1 MDDDDY
7 RALIDMLARE
17 LRAIGA
23 GDIADERNY
32 LRPAAEDGEARLHDP
47 QQRLVEMLK
56 AFERKL
62 AIEDRETYD
71 IALKRMNETLRGEGP
86 RGAIVELGLDE
97 DREARI
103 ADLAHAPELGQVRR
117 ETNRLIGQLL
127 ESRLPPR
134 SLA

>member
-1 MDDDDY
+1 
-7 RALIDMLARE
+7 MLARE
-17 LRAIGA
+17 LREIGA

-32 LRPAAEDGEARLHDP
+32 LRLDGDDGEARLHDP
-47 QQRLVEMLK
+47 QKRLVEMLK

-62 AIEDRETYD
+62 AVEDRDTYD
-71 IALKRMNETLRGEGP
+71 TALTRMNETLRGEGP
-86 RGAIVELGLDE
+86 RGATVELGLDE
-97 DREARI
+97 DRDVRI
-103 ADLAHAPELGQVRR
+103 ADLGKAPMLGEVRR